1 MTLLRLK
8 QGGARD
14 QAGLDRVWALAL
26 ARAARDEAGLRLTL
40 AEVRVAVLSLAE
52 VLELPPEQALIAVL
66 DEDAGPG
73 LGLMVL
79 SAEVLAGVV
88 EQMATG
94 QVQAG
99 RAAPRRP
106 TRTDAALVAPMIDA
120 ALAALEAGLASEG
133 AEAGGDW
140 ARGYRFASTV
150 PDARALGLLLED
162 VSYRVVQGVADLA
175 DGAKAGAVILVLP
188 DQRRAVHKAVTVD
201 EGDFNAALAAQVETA
216 EVRMEAVLLRVPLTL
231 GMVLEFQL
239 GQVIDLPQADLSRIA
254 IEGADGR
261 PVAQGRL
268 GRQGG
273 LRAVRVTE
281 VEGMTTARP
290 AELPGVM
297 DAG

>member
-99 RAAPRRP
+99 RAAPR
-106 TRTDAALVAPMIDA
+106 APM
-120 ALAALEAGLASEG
+120 
-133 AEAGGDW
+133 
-140 ARGYRFASTV
+140 
-150 PDARALGLLLED
+150 
-162 VSYRVVQGVADLA
+162 
-175 DGAKAGAVILVLP
+175 
-188 DQRRAVHKAVTVD
+188 RRWWP
-201 EGDFNAALAAQVETA
+201 
-216 EVRMEAVLLRVPLTL
+216 R
-231 GMVLEFQL
+231 
-239 GQVIDLPQADLSRIA
+239 
-254 IEGADGR
+254 
-261 PVAQGRL
+261 
-268 GRQGG
+268 
-273 LRAVRVTE
+273 
-281 VEGMTTARP
+281 
-290 AELPGVM
+290 
-297 DAG
+297 

>member
-1 MTLLRLK
+1 
-8 QGGARD
+8 
-14 QAGLDRVWALAL
+14 
-26 ARAARDEAGLRLTL
+26 
-40 AEVRVAVLSLAE
+40 
-52 VLELPPEQALIAVL
+52 
-66 DEDAGPG
+66 
-73 LGLMVL
+73 
-79 SAEVLAGVV
+79 
-88 EQMATG
+88 
-94 QVQAG
+94 
-99 RAAPRRP
+99 
-106 TRTDAALVAPMIDA
+106 
-120 ALAALEAGLASEG
+120 
-133 AEAGGDW
+133 
-140 ARGYRFASTV
+140 
-150 PDARALGLLLED
+150 
-162 VSYRVVQGVADLA
+162 
-175 DGAKAGAVILVLP
+175 VILVLP

-254 IEGADGR
+254 IESADGR

-281 VEGMTTARP
+281 VEGMTSARP

>member
-1 MTLLRLK
+1 MTVLRLK
-8 QGGARD
+8 QGAARD

-40 AEVRVAVLSLAE
+40 ADVRVAVLSLAE

-99 RAAPRRP
+99 RAAARRP
-106 TRTDAALVAPMIDA
+106 TRTDAALVAPMMDA
-120 ALAALEAGLASEG
+120 ALAALEAGRAAEG
-133 AEAGGDW
+133 AEAGEDW

-162 VSYRVVQGVADLA
+162 ISYRVLRGVADLA
-175 DGAKAGAVILVLP
+175 EGAKGGEVILVLP
-188 DQRRAVHKAVTVD
+188 ERRREVHRAVVSD
-201 EGDFNAALAAQVETA
+201 EADFNAALAAQVDNA

-231 GMVLEFQL
+231 GTVLGFQL
-239 GQVIDLPQADLSRIA
+239 GQVIDLPQADLARIA
-254 IEGADGR
+254 IEGMDGR

-281 VEGMTTARP
+281 VEGAVLTRP
-290 AELPGVM
+290 AELPGVL